1 MVLKANLFIFLLS
14 LTTKKQSNQDRQF
27 EQPFVS
33 LLPGGSKFTRQTGT
47 TFATF
52 RGVIAMWS
60 YLFKRLLHMIPI
72 LLGVSLL
79 TFLLMALS
87 PGNYFTALQQNPQIS
102 PETIENLRKQ
112 FHLDQPWYVQYVFWL
127 KNVFSGNFGYSMAYK
142 IPATSLIVSRLWNT
156 FLLSFTALV
165 IAWLIAIPL
174 GVFAAVKR
182 DSWIDRGSSLVAFV
196 GLSISEILLAL
207 LALWFAAATGWFP
220 VGGAESAVHDFM
232 SPAEKF
238 WDSVHHLIL
247 PAFVLAAAD
256 MAGIMRQMRSNL
268 LDTLRAE
275 YVTAARARGL
285 GEGWVVY
292 KHALRNA
299 INPLLTIFGYSLAA
313 LLSGAFIVENI
324 MAWPGLGRL
333 TMEAFFAKDSY
344 LVVDCVVMA
353 TGLLVLGN
361 FIADLLLVWSDPRI
375 RLK

>member
-1 MVLKANLFIFLLS
+1 LSGFLPKAAALNSLARAGIFCH
-14 LTTKKQSNQDRQF
+14 
-27 EQPFVS
+27 VS
-33 LLPGGSKFTRQTGT
+33 R
-47 TFATF
+47 
-52 RGVIAMWS
+52 VIAMWS
-60 YLFKRLLHMIPI
+60 FVLKRLLHMIPL

-79 TFLLMALS
+79 TFLLMSLA
-87 PGNYFTALQQNPQIS
+87 PGDYFTALLQNPQIS
-102 PETIENLRKQ
+102 HETILKLQAQ
-112 FHLDQPWYVQYVFWL
+112 FHLDRPWYVQYVFWL
-127 KNVFSGNFGYSMAYK
+127 KSILSGNFGYSMAYH
-142 IPATSLIVSRLWNT
+142 IPATSLIFGRLWNT
-156 FLLSFTALV
+156 FLLSFFALI
-165 IAWLIAIPL
+165 IAWGIAIPL
-174 GVFAAVKR
+174 GIWAAVKK
-182 DSWIDRGSSLVAFV
+182 DSWIDRACSLFAFV
-196 GLSISEILLAL
+196 GLSVPDVLLSL

-220 VGGAESAVHDFM
+220 VGGAQSALHDFM
-232 SPAEKF
+232 PPAQQF
-238 WDSVHHLIL
+238 LDRAHHLIL
-247 PAFVLAAAD
+247 PAIVLAASD
-256 MAGIMRQMRSNL
+256 LAGIMRRMRSCL

-353 TGLLVLGN
+353 TALLVIGN
-361 FIADLLLVWSDPRI
+361 FFADLLLAWSDPRI